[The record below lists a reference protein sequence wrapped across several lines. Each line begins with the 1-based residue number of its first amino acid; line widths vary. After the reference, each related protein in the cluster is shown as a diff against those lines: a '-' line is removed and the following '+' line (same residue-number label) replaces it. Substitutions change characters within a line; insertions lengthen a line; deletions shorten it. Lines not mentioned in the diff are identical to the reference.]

1 MWLRNIS
8 QHTIHMSITGGKYGK
23 SSYTG
28 PVHLYGV
35 YRDCG
40 MGDSCS
46 GKKLWL
52 IFSIS
57 KIYIIRRVHESV
69 DSFFNF
75 RRTLIEERKL

>member
-35 YRDCG
+35 YRDCRRWVIVHPLNG
-40 MGDSCS
+40 LNQNNSRGAKI
-46 GKKLWL
+46 GARIKLQKRICGGTEFVHTT
-52 IFSIS
+52 IF
-57 KIYIIRRVHESV
+57 K
-69 DSFFNF
+69 
-75 RRTLIEERKL
+75 